1 MFRLENFKKIKNKE
15 PDTMNVE
22 SVSYTLKF
30 KSDVWEFDY
39 GGDHYRFNV
48 DHYEND
54 PLIEYIKTLCVLD
67 PEDNEYYVISG
78 YSSSEFIGEG
88 EFGLNILNILLI
100 CKGLLKFSELYYCI
114 GDIICNSIM
123 RMFGIKKEEEI

>member
-1 MFRLENFKKIKNKE
+1 MFKLENFKKIKNKE
-15 PDTMNVE
+15 PDRLDDVFNY
-22 SVSYTLKF
+22 SLRF
-30 KSDVWEFDY
+30 KRDEWEFDY
-39 GGDHYRFNV
+39 RGEHYKFYT
-48 DHYEND
+48 DYYEND
-54 PLIEYIKTLCVLD
+54 PLIEYIKTLCIFD

-88 EFGLNILNILLI
+88 EFGLNILNILLM

-123 RMFGIKKEEEI
+123 RMFGIKKEEI